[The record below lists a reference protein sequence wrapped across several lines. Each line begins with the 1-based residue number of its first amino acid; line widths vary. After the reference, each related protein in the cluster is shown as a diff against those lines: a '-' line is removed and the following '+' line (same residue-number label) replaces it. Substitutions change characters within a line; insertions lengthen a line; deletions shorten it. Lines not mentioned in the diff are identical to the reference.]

1 MNEVNGENVKTDEYN
16 TISRDLMQMSE
27 EWRVM
32 MSCDEAMAVYLR
44 DVSCKVNET
53 FFKQV
58 IMFVLLYRD
67 CMNQYGWQK
76 LAEAELRE
84 IKLPL
89 DDKNVAKR
97 VLTK

>member
-16 TISRDLMQMSE
+16 TIPRDLMQMSE

-44 DVSCKVNET
+44 DVSCKVNES

>member
-1 MNEVNGENVKTDEYN
+1 
-16 TISRDLMQMSE
+16 
-27 EWRVM
+27 M

-44 DVSCKVNET
+44 DVSCKVNES

>member
-44 DVSCKVNET
+44 DVSCKVNES